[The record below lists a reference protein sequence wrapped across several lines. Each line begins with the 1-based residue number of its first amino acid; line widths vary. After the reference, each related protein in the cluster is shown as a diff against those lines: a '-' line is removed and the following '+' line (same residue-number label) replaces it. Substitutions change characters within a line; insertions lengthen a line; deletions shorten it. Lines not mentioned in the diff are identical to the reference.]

1 VVPDSKVPK
10 ATRSIP
16 KAKQTPDLVQ
26 EVRLASKLVV
36 LDSEVPEAT
45 RSIPV
50 PLYNIAKC
58 QLYKVARMAKPGLH
72 NVARRG
78 PV

>member
-1 VVPDSKVPK
+1 VVLDSKVLK

-16 KAKQTPDLVQ
+16 KAKQTTNLVQ

-36 LDSEVPEAT
+36 LDSKVLEAT
-45 RSIPV
+45 RSILV

-58 QLYKVARMAKPGLH
+58 
-72 NVARRG
+72 
-78 PV
+78 